1 MSEQWDE
8 TTEEHN
14 VGPSLAVSH
23 DASHEKYLDVTE
35 KKMLK
40 ISGQRQWQDQGATKV
55 LMTGLNEDDEDYE
68 SETEDSD
75 TVTQDNA

>member
-40 ISGQRQWQDQGATKV
+40 
-55 LMTGLNEDDEDYE
+55 TGLNEDDEDYE